1 MARHAGKP
9 LLALLVLSS
18 LLLFLPLVASVP
30 LPRSLRLGNPQ
41 QHPPAVKLAASSQE
55 AAMAAWNL
63 GSRPAARLAV
73 EVNDYQPSGPNN
85 RHDPPK
91 GPGRA

>member
-1 MARHAGKP
+1 MMTLCLGK
-9 LLALLVLSS
+9 
-18 LLLFLPLVASVP
+18 
-30 LPRSLRLGNPQ
+30 
-41 QHPPAVKLAASSQE
+41 QE

-63 GSRPAARLAV
+63 GSRPAARMAV

>member
-1 MARHAGKP
+1 MMT
-9 LLALLVLSS
+9 LC
-18 LLLFLPLVASVP
+18 
-30 LPRSLRLGNPQ
+30 LR
-41 QHPPAVKLAASSQE
+41 KQE